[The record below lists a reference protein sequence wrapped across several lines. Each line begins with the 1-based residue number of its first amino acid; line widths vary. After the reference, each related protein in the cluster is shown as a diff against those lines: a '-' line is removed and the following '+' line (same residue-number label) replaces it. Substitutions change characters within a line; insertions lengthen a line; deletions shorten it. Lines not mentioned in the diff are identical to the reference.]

1 MAAFAKLHLKDP
13 AAAMALLE
21 KEPLNWES
29 LPPTW
34 AIVHA
39 AALAAHN
46 RRSEAQPII
55 DRLSTTTLRPEEQRL
70 LESIQRPVPDPTP
83 TPTPDPTSADPQ
95 SPTGSVIKGTDG
107 PLYGQLPYGSEPQ
120 GKNEGTLYRSVRT
133 ITNWKSIPTVVPSAG
148 SRTQWIDRGPPRTT
162 SSLAT
167 QSSRFYRVRLLAP

>member
-46 RRSEAQPII
+46 RRPEAQPII
-55 DRLSTTTLRPEEQRL
+55 DRLSTTTLRPEERRL
-70 LESIQRPVPDPTP
+70 LDSIQRSPAAPAPTPAPTPATTP
-83 TPTPDPTSADPQ
+83 TPAPTPA
-95 SPTGSVIKGTDG
+95 
-107 PLYGQLPYGSEPQ
+107 
-120 GKNEGTLYRSVRT
+120 
-133 ITNWKSIPTVVPSAG
+133 PSN
-148 SRTQWIDRGPPRTT
+148 TP
-162 SSLAT
+162 
-167 QSSRFYRVRLLAP
+167 APA